1 MNPLKCTFGVTS
13 RKFLGFIVW
22 YRGIEVDQS
31 KIDIIQRT
39 LEPKNL
45 RELQSLQGHLAYIQ
59 HFISNLAGRCQPFSQ
74 LMRKDATF
82 EWDKACKN
90 AFESIKRYLLNSPVS
105 GVPMPGKPLAL
116 HIVAQEQSLGAFL
129 AQKNEEEKE
138 KALYYL
144 SQKLTRVELRYS
156 PIEKMCLTLFF
167 SIQKLR
173 YCM

>member
-1 MNPLKCTFGVTS
+1 MLK
-13 RKFLGFIVW
+13 
-22 YRGIEVDQS
+22 
-31 KIDIIQRT
+31 
-39 LEPKNL
+39 PKNL

-74 LMRKDATF
+74 LMRTDATF

-144 SQKLTRVELRYS
+144 S
-156 PIEKMCLTLFF
+156 
-167 SIQKLR
+167 
-173 YCM
+173 